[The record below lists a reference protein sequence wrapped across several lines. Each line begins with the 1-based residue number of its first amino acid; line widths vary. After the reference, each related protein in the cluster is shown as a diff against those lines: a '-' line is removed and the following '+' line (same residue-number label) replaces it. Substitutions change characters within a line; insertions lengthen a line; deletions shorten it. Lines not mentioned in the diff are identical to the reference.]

1 MRAEVPT
8 VCTVRGETVLRAKV
22 TIHLSRPLPS
32 SQIPLQFLYIINGM
46 LDDINFGHSLL
57 PGSSRDVV
65 LEVEVAVINSL
76 DPVPLPGV
84 PPGHSHRD
92 GGRDGVAVHWVVDH
106 SALSS
111 VGRHLGCVES
121 RGGLTAGQDVQT
133 DSTAGVAL
141 TNNGQDRKP

>member
-1 MRAEVPT
+1 
-8 VCTVRGETVLRAKV
+8 
-22 TIHLSRPLPS
+22 
-32 SQIPLQFLYIINGM
+32 M

-76 DPVPLPGV
+76 DSVPLPGV

-106 SALSS
+106 SSLSS
-111 VGRHLGCVES
+111 VGRHLCCVVS
-121 RGGLTAGQDVQT
+121 RGGLTAVQDVQT
-133 DSTAGVAL
+133 EHCWGGSHLTTVRTGNLDRVMQRCLAKLRGDQRETLGLGFCPAVLAL
-141 TNNGQDRKP
+141 FVC

>member
-1 MRAEVPT
+1 
-8 VCTVRGETVLRAKV
+8 
-22 TIHLSRPLPS
+22 
-32 SQIPLQFLYIINGM
+32 M

-121 RGGLTAGQDVQT
+121 RGGLTAAQDVQT

-141 TNNGQDRKP
+141 TKQRTGQETLRVSCRDAWGNLGETAETGLGFYPSVLALFVC